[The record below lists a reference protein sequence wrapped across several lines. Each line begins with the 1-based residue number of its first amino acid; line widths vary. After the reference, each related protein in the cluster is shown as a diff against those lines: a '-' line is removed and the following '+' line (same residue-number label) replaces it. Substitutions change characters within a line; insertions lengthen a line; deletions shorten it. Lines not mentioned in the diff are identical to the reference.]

1 MADDLVLCTVEQGVA
16 LLTLNR
22 PERKNAWTI
31 ALEERYFDLLRA
43 CERDPDVRTIV
54 VTGAGPAFCPGLDA
68 QDLEDIAAGS
78 SRPPSRDRRPATYPT
93 TIVKPVIAAL
103 NGACAGIGLI
113 QALVCD
119 VRFAAAG
126 IKITTAFARRG
137 IMAEHGIAW
146 LLPRVVGTGRAMDL
160 LLSGRILLAEE
171 ALALGLV
178 NRVVPAEDLLAHT
191 LDYARDIAANCS
203 PIAVATMKAQVYA
216 AAESS
221 LEAARLQALGLWA
234 DRHKEHPDFGEGVRS
249 FVAKRPPKF
258 EAFTRP

>member
-1 MADDLVLCTVEQGVA
+1 MPLYSLNSCTVFNITPGAQMADDLVLCTVEQGAA

-22 PERKNAWTI
+22 PERKNAWTN
-31 ALEERYFDLLRA
+31 AMEERYFDLLRA
-43 CERDPDVRTIV
+43 CERDPDVRTNV

-103 NGACAGIGLI
+103 KGACAGIGLI

-126 IKITTAFARRG
+126 IKITPAFARRG

-146 LLPRVVGTGRAMDL
+146 LLPRIVGTGQAMD
-160 LLSGRILLAEE
+160 
-171 ALALGLV
+171 
-178 NRVVPAEDLLAHT
+178 
-191 LDYARDIAANCS
+191 
-203 PIAVATMKAQVYA
+203 
-216 AAESS
+216 
-221 LEAARLQALGLWA
+221 
-234 DRHKEHPDFGEGVRS
+234 
-249 FVAKRPPKF
+249 
-258 EAFTRP
+258 

>member
-1 MADDLVLCTVEQGVA
+1 MADDLVLCTVEAGVA

-31 ALEERYFDLLRA
+31 AMEEQYFDLLRT

-54 VTGAGPAFCPGLDA
+54 VTGAGTAFCPGLDA
-68 QDLEDIAAGS
+68 HDLTDIAAGR

-93 TIVKPVIAAL
+93 TIGKPIIAAL
-103 NGACAGIGLI
+103 NGACAGLGLI
-113 QALVCD
+113 HALVCD

-126 IKITTAFARRG
+126 IKISTAFARRG

-146 LLPRVVGTGRAMDL
+146 LLPRIVGTGRAMDL
-160 LLSGRILLAEE
+160 LLSGRILSAEE

-178 NRVVPAEDLLAHT
+178 NRVVPAEDLLEAT
-191 LDYARDIAANCS
+191 VAYARDLAANCS
-203 PIAVATMKAQVYA
+203 PIAMASMKAQVYA

-234 DRHKEHPDFGEGVRS
+234 DRHKDHPDFAEGIRS
-249 FVAKRPPKF
+249 FVEKRPPDF
-258 EAFTRP
+258 EAFVRP